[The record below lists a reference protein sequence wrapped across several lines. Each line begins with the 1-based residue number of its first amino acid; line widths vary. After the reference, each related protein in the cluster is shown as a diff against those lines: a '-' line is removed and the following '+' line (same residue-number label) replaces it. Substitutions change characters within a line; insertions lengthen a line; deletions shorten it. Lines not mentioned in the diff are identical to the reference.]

1 MSGKRRDNKNR
12 VLRVGEQQRA
22 DGRYIFGYTDPVT
35 KKKKFVYSWR
45 LEPTD
50 KLPAGKKEDL
60 SLREK
65 EKLIEQ
71 DLKDG
76 VSVSGGNMTV
86 LELVEKYLEQKVNV
100 RPTTKAGYKTVVNI
114 LKNEEF
120 ASRKINSINTMDAK
134 SWILKLQSEDGRSYS
149 SIHNIRGV
157 VRPAFQMAYE
167 ADIIRKNPFDF
178 ELNNFLINDSIK
190 REALT
195 AKQER
200 DNLKFIKE
208 DAYFSQF
215 YDGIYLLFK
224 TGLRI
229 SEFTGLTIK
238 DIDLKRKTINV
249 DHQLKYVGNKGKY
262 IEKTKTDAGTRILPM
277 SEDVYETF
285 KRVISSRKKPKVE
298 MMIDGFTGFLFLDD
312 RGMPMMPYQWE
323 KKFQHSV
330 AKYNKIYRVPLP
342 KITPHVCRHTYCTNM
357 AKRQISMETLKYLM
371 GHSSIEVTSDI
382 YTHLKFE
389 DAKEEL
395 ERLEKSV

>member
-1 MSGKRRDNKNR
+1 M
-12 VLRVGEQQRA
+12 GEQQRA

-71 DLKDG
+71 DLKGG

-200 DNLKFIKE
+200 DYLKFIKE